1 MGLDT
6 APYDGNIRKHI
17 IVRHGSVEAAPG
29 TRTPEEEKTQML
41 KKLKGIGLLLIT
53 NFRIM
58 ITLGVV
64 YVAMPSFLLLASA
77 IASGGSVEGTIQP
90 YAGTFVFGGPF
101 MFLAFAKQFAGAMLV
116 FFQLTDP

>member
-1 MGLDT
+1 MGLDN

-41 KKLKGIGLLLIT
+41 KKWKGIGILLIT
-53 NFRIM
+53 NFLIM

-64 YVAMPSFLLLASA
+64 YMVLANFVLP
-77 IASGGSVEGTIQP
+77 ASGSVISGSVDGTVLLYVGP
-90 YAGTFVFGGPF
+90 LGFGGAF
-101 MFLAFAKQFAGAMLV
+101 ISLAFSKQFARAILDCY
-116 FFQLTDP
+116 Q